1 MTDKRAI
8 IMVEQQSIAWQ
19 LWRCAA
25 RRLARENMAIY
36 QQYFA
41 HITPVSCVD
50 HTLTLGVGDNFFADM
65 IVRFYQDLLENSL
78 RDIDGVDYAYSFAPG
93 YDAPPEPVLSEA
105 EIAAVA
111 APPAPAEPAPRPAP
125 ASRTLEFTF
134 ANFVSDEE
142 NRHAFAAAHSVA
154 ESPGIYN
161 PLFIYGTNGVGK
173 THLLHAVEHAVHQLH
188 PNLVVRAI
196 TCDELLNQFYELL
209 YQKKSMVEFRSSVRD
224 VDLLLVDDVHR
235 LEKKPQIQEEFFNLF
250 NTLYDQGKQIILT
263 SDRQPCEM
271 ADVSKRLTTRF
282 ESGMISE
289 ICMPE
294 YEARLAIL
302 RLWRQDIVTANPLSD
317 EILDFLASSI
327 TSSVRRLRGCF
338 VQLAAMGD
346 FGGRD
351 RLTVERAEAILQR
364 QLGDE
369 MAVHALS
376 LEEIQQ
382 KVAAHFAIT
391 LPELVGNCRANKYS
405 IPRIAAMALC
415 RELTG
420 CSTTEIGAAFG
431 KTHATII
438 SATNRLPDLCRRD
451 AMLRTSVE
459 QIRRELKRA
468 K

>member
-1 MTDKRAI
+1 MI
-8 IMVEQQSIAWQ
+8 NEEQQARQ
-19 LWRCAA
+19 VWRSAA
-25 RRLARENMAIY
+25 LRLARENLAIY

-41 HITPVSCVD
+41 HIRPLACVD
-50 HTLTLGVGDNFFADM
+50 FTLTLGVSDNFFADM
-65 IVRFYQDLLENSL
+65 IIRFYQDLLENSL
-78 RDIDGVDYAYSFAPG
+78 RDLSGVTYNYSFVSG
-93 YDAPPEPVLSEA
+93 YS
-105 EIAAVA
+105 
-111 APPAPAEPAPRPAP
+111 APAEPTLSAAEISAITSETSVPAP
-125 ASRTLEFTF
+125 AKPVAPAAPVAGRSVEFTF
-134 ANFVSDEE
+134 TNFIVGEE
-142 NRHAFAAAHSVA
+142 NRHAFAAAKSVA

-188 PNLVVRAI
+188 PQMVVRAI

-224 VDLLLVDDVHR
+224 VDLLLVDDIHR

-282 ESGMISE
+282 ESGMLSE
-289 ICMPE
+289 IYMPE

-302 RLWRQDIVTANPLSD
+302 RLWRQDIVTTNPLSD
-317 EILDFLASSI
+317 DILDFLASRI

-346 FGGRD
+346 FGGQD
-351 RLTVERAEAILQR
+351 RLTRERAEEILQR

-382 KVAAHFAIT
+382 KVAAHFSLT
-391 LPELVGNCRANKYS
+391 LPELVGSCRASKFAV
-405 IPRIAAMALC
+405 PRIAAMALC

-451 AMLRTSVE
+451 AMLRTSIE